1 MRLRRIVVSFGIVS
15 TGNGH
20 DPATKQM
27 VEILLR
33 MEASLR
39 TTNESIAGLTSRMDV
54 LTSRV
59 DVLHEDMLA
68 LRADVTGIRNE
79 MRSLR
84 PELRA
89 DLDHMQER
97 IARLEAVVFK
107 PAAE

>member
-1 MRLRRIVVSFGIVS
+1 MS

-27 VEILLR
+27 VEVLLR
-33 MEASLR
+33 MEA
-39 TTNESIAGLTSRMDV
+39 GLERLS
-54 LTSRV
+54 SQNA
-59 DVLHEDMLA
+59 VLHEDMLA

-79 MRSLR
+79 LRSLR

-89 DLDHMQER
+89 DIDSIQER
-97 IARLEAVVFK
+97 VARLEAAVFK

>member
-1 MRLRRIVVSFGIVS
+1 MS

-33 MEASLR
+33 MEAGIQK
-39 TTNESIAGLTSRMDV
+39 TNESVAGLTESLAG
-54 LTSRV
+54 LTARV
-59 DVLHEDMLA
+59 DVLHEDMLG
-68 LRADVTGIRNE
+68 LRADVTGLRNE

-89 DLDHMQER
+89 DLDSMQER
-97 IARLEAVVFK
+97 IARLEATVFK
-107 PAAE
+107 TAAE

>member
-1 MRLRRIVVSFGIVS
+1 MS

-27 VEILLR
+27 VEVLLR
-33 MEASLR
+33 MEAGIQK
-39 TTNESIAGLTSRMDV
+39 TNESLAGLTARVDG
-54 LTSRV
+54 LTARV
-59 DVLHEDMLA
+59 DVLHEDMLG

-89 DLDHMQER
+89 DLDGTQER
-97 IARLEAVVFK
+97 IARLEATVFK

>member
-1 MRLRRIVVSFGIVS
+1 MIVVPSEIMS

-20 DPATKQM
+20 DPSTKQV
-27 VEILLR
+27 VEVLLR
-33 MEASLR
+33 MEA
-39 TTNESIAGLTSRMDV
+39 GLERLNSQ
-54 LTSRV
+54 V

-89 DLDHMQER
+89 DLDSMQER
-97 IARLEAVVFK
+97 IARLEAAVFK